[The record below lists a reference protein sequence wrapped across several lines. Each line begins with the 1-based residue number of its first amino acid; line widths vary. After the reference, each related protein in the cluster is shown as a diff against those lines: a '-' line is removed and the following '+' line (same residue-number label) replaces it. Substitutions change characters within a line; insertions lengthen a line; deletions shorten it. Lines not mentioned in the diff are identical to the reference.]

1 MSTLIQQK
9 KSKVDN
15 LLSALFLSF
24 LWVNQASAHLMVA
37 QTGTLNIVGGDAFM
51 ALSIPVSA
59 LKNVDQDDDQQVS
72 LYEFNSRRNEIIT
85 QIQTAI
91 GLETKGSP
99 AVLHDLRLVPVRP
112 HSGASVYM
120 SQLIVLGRFELADGM
135 KALNF
140 RMSLFGRNPEES
152 SMKVTAKH
160 PRSGQESVVLLT
172 PAAPSSALFA
182 SVVAQQ
188 DQTSSRP

>member
-1 MSTLIQQK
+1 MSTQIRRKELKIC
-9 KSKVDN
+9 S
-15 LLSALFLSF
+15 LLSTLFLSL
-24 LWVNQASAHLMVA
+24 LWASQASAHLMVA
-37 QTGTLNIVGGDAFM
+37 QTGVLNIVGDDVFM

-59 LKNVDQDDDQQVS
+59 LENVDQDHDQEVS
-72 LYEFNSRRNEIIT
+72 LFEFNSRRNEIIT

-112 HSGASVYM
+112 HGGDSVYI
-120 SQLIVLGRFELADGM
+120 SQLIVLGRFELNDGM

-188 DQTSSRP
+188 DQTSGRP

>member
-1 MSTLIQQK
+1 MSTQIRLK
-9 KSKVDN
+9 KRKIRS
-15 LLSALFLSF
+15 LLSTLFLSL
-24 LWVNQASAHLMVA
+24 LWANQASAHLMVA
-37 QTGTLNIVGGDAFM
+37 QTGVLNIVGDDVFM

-59 LKNVDQDDDQQVS
+59 LENVDQDQDQQVS
-72 LYEFNSRRNEIIT
+72 LFEFNSRRNEIIA

-112 HSGASVYM
+112 HSGDSVYL

-140 RMSLFGRNPEES
+140 RMSLFGSNPEES

-160 PRSGQESVVLLT
+160 TRSGQESVVLLT

-182 SVVAQQ
+182 SVVAQ
-188 DQTSSRP
+188 

>member
-1 MSTLIQQK
+1 MSTQMRLK
-9 KSKVDN
+9 KRKILS
-15 LLSALFLSF
+15 LLSALFLSI

-51 ALSIPVSA
+51 ALSIPLSA
-59 LKNVDQDDDQQVS
+59 LENVDQDDDQQVS
-72 LYEFNSRRNEIIT
+72 LFEFNSRRNEIIT
-85 QIQTAI
+85 QIHTAI

-112 HSGASVYM
+112 HSGDSVYI

-182 SVVAQQ
+182 SVVAQ
-188 DQTSSRP
+188 